1 MAQKIRYQTTLSQE
15 TIEQMRQI
23 GTVNRWNDNDC
34 IEVAIQSLHSRIF
47 NSPNP
52 VVTIEQVTEIA
63 NVQPVTE

>member
-1 MAQKIRYQTTLSQE
+1 MAQKIRYMTTLTPE
-15 TIEQMRQI
+15 TIERMKQI
-23 GTVNRWNDNDC
+23 GKANRWNDNDC